1 MSEELYFLYDDKEDT
16 QTRFV
21 SFMGKVSRF
30 DLAITTTNRFY
41 GKKLVF
47 NIQSGITA
55 IVGHDDLDQ
64 EGYLEYAFKI
74 NEEEAEELLEFLV
87 QII

>member
-1 MSEELYFLYDDKEDT
+1 MDSELYFLYDEKEDT

-21 SFMGKVSRF
+21 SFTGNVSRF

-55 IVGHDDLDQ
+55 IIGSDDLEQ
-64 EGYLEYAFKI
+64 EGYLEYAFKL
-74 NEEEAEELLEFLV
+74 NEDEAEDLLDFLQQV
-87 QII
+87 I